1 MYKKA
6 LVPVSGSHRVERS
19 RQAAAKALEICDGE
33 IVILHVCEPV
43 AQIVGGEQRE
53 ELTKFEE
60 SEALGQIYPIVQL
73 LELSG
78 ASFHTR
84 ILPGTIADT
93 IISVAN
99 EEKCDVI
106 VMFTDGVD
114 SLNGFFF
121 GTITERV
128 LRDCNI
134 DLLAVRG

>member
-6 LVPVSGSHRVERS
+6 LVPVSGKHRIERS
-19 RQAAAKALEICDGE
+19 RKAAAKALEVCDGE

-43 AQIVGGEQRE
+43 ASIVGGEQRE
-53 ELTKFEE
+53 ELAKQEE
-60 SEALGQIYPIVQL
+60 AEGLAQIYPIVQL

-84 ILPGTIADT
+84 LIPGTVSDS
-93 IISVAN
+93 IITVAN
-99 EEKCDVI
+99 EENCDVI

-114 SLNGFFF
+114 SIDGFFF

-128 LRDCNI
+128 LRECSI
-134 DLLAVRG
+134 DLLAVRN